1 MSNYTDE
8 QVAVLEAEYTGKD
21 NATEV
26 AALAEKLG
34 KSQASVRSK
43 LSTMG
48 KYVKAE
54 TAKSSQRERK
64 EDLADRC

>member
-26 AALAEKLG
+26 AALR
-34 KSQASVRSK
+34 RS
-43 LSTMG
+43 
-48 KYVKAE
+48 
-54 TAKSSQRERK
+54 
-64 EDLADRC
+64 